1 MDTTFTGIKN
11 LSYLKIQ
18 HANQETKIANQ
29 PLDRYVLNMQLTD
42 DANGNDLTNFRSLLQ
57 KTGIQLRNHPI
68 NPEFLNI
75 EIFTNSAHSESGR
88 IIFLN
93 RTGLKIKDDILSM
106 MSYIGKLLK
115 RITNMKEQEFRLDE
129 QYCIPENLCKSTLMG
144 QDILEIL
151 PQNLSITKQRNVI
164 ANLHSEQNVKDGTT
178 KMFNIFQDEMLDY
191 LS

>member
-29 PLDRYVLNMQLTD
+29 PLERYVLNMQLTD
-42 DANGNDLTNFRSLLQ
+42 DANGNDLTMFRSLLK
-57 KTGIQLRNHPI
+57 KTGIPLRDHPI

-115 RITNMKEQEFRLDE
+115 RITNMKGQDFLLDQ
-129 QYCIPENLCKSTLMG
+129 QYCTPENLRKSTLMG

-151 PQNLSITKQRNVI
+151 PKNLSSTQQKNII
-164 ANLHSEQNVKDGTT
+164 GNLYSDKNVKDGTT

>member
-1 MDTTFTGIKN
+1 
-11 LSYLKIQ
+11 
-18 HANQETKIANQ
+18 
-29 PLDRYVLNMQLTD
+29 
-42 DANGNDLTNFRSLLQ
+42 
-57 KTGIQLRNHPI
+57 
-68 NPEFLNI
+68 
-75 EIFTNSAHSESGR
+75 
-88 IIFLN
+88 
-93 RTGLKIKDDILSM
+93 
-106 MSYIGKLLK
+106 
-115 RITNMKEQEFRLDE
+115 MKEQEFRLDE

>member
-75 EIFTNSAHSESGR
+75 EKSQNQHT
-88 IIFLN
+88 LN
-93 RTGLKIKDDILSM
+93 LV
-106 MSYIGKLLK
+106 
-115 RITNMKEQEFRLDE
+115 E
-129 QYCIPENLCKSTLMG
+129 
-144 QDILEIL
+144 
-151 PQNLSITKQRNVI
+151 
-164 ANLHSEQNVKDGTT
+164 
-178 KMFNIFQDEMLDY
+178 
-191 LS
+191 